1 MYGRPKQLHPHC
13 MNMLTQLNTE
23 LAQTESLITGRAQ
36 QLLDLQP
43 FLDPS
48 LALADSLGSY
58 VHNENN
64 ADFCIQNFLIY
75 HLNKKPMREK
85 AVLSRGIQEVC

>member
-1 MYGRPKQLHPHC
+1 
-13 MNMLTQLNTE
+13 MNMFMQLNMKLTQ
-23 LAQTESLITGRAQ
+23 AESLITGRAQ
-36 QLLDLQP
+36 QLLDIEP

-48 LALADSLGSY
+48 LSLADSLGSY